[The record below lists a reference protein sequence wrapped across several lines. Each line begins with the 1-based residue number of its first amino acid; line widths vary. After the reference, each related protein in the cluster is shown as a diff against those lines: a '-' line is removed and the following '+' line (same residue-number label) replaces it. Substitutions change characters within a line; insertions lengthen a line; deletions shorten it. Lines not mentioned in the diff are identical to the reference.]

1 MARKVSEAF
10 SVLVNNELPLGDVE
24 TALASAVALP
34 ANGQPAV
41 YTIVASRSH
50 NTPETDVFIEEKK
63 RTRNGWTGKFR
74 KLDQTLPCGRR

>member
-1 MARKVSEAF
+1 MLGVVYVPVTGVLYYGAEGIGSF

-24 TALASAVALP
+24 AALASAVALP

-50 NTPETDVFIEEKK
+50 NTPETDVLLKKKK
-63 RTRNGWTGKFR
+63 RTRNG
-74 KLDQTLPCGRR
+74 